1 MSDSTAW
8 EGTVTSAEYAVYHG
22 IWTNWSRGRIM
33 GATLTL
39 SRTDGNYLLAFT
51 AFFISMV
58 SARFWRILCFIAH
71 NKFSTP
77 EPRDAL
83 HHQRQ
88 AILRN
93 SASAPS
99 SLWTILQLIWT
110 WRRVADRL
118 FARAMPVV
126 LTAVVCATAFT
137 VAGGFSSQLSTGISN
152 EVLLDGSRCGIVD
165 ISASG
170 NVSGN
175 TVLSAQAKRLSN
187 AANYA
192 QQCYSANMSRAF
204 DCTTFVQPSLPSII
218 NRNAPCPFDHGI
230 CRSNASNIHLDTGYI
245 DSSQF
250 LGINAPRSERILF
263 RSTLTCAPLVT
274 KNYSDNITLPSGN
287 FTRYYYGPSHIFED
301 QNFTYQAPDLSS
313 QYPIISDYHTQG
325 RGKNLQVA

>member
-1 MSDSTAW
+1 M
-8 EGTVTSAEYAVYHG
+8 VTSAEYAVYHG

-118 FARAMPVV
+118 LVRSMPVI
-126 LTAVVCATAFT
+126 LTAVLCATAFT

-165 ISASG
+165 ISASS
-170 NVSGN
+170 NVSGS

-192 QQCYSANMSRAF
+192 QQCYSVNMSRAF

-218 NRNAPCPFDHGI
+218 DRNAPCPFDHGI
-230 CRSNASNIHLDTGYI
+230 CRSNTSNIHLDTGHI

-274 KNYSDNITLPSGN
+274 ENYSDNITLPSGN

-301 QNFTYQAPDLSS
+301 QNFTYQAPDLST
-313 QYPIISDYHTQG
+313 QYPVISDYHTQG